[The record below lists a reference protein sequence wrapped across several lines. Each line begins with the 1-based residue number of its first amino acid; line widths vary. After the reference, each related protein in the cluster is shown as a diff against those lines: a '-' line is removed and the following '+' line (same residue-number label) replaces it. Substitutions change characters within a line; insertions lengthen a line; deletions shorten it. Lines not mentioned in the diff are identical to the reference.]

1 MKKYILYDDKVY
13 EIKVNEK
20 YKREGA
26 ANYYYIQTSP
36 HTRLLLEEDDVKQ
49 CKQANSIE
57 ELCEEFVMVNNSC
70 FTKPLIIDFTELDMY
85 EGETIYGATW
95 NDKGLIYVAK
105 LNDKGE
111 LELI

>member
-20 YKREGA
+20 YKKEGV

-36 HTRLLLEEDDVKQ
+36 HTRLLFTKNELREYKRADT
-49 CKQANSIE
+49 IE
-57 ELCEEFVMVNNSC
+57 ELCEEFVMINNSC
-70 FTKPLIIDFTELDMY
+70 FTKPQIIDFTELDMY
-85 EGETIYGATW
+85 KGETIYGANWT
-95 NDKGLIYVAK
+95 NKGLIYVAK